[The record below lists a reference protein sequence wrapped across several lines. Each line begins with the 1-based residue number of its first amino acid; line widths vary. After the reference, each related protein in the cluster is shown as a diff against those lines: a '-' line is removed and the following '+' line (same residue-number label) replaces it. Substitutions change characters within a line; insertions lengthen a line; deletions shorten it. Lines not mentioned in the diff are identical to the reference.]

1 MVWNATDWI
10 LAAAAGAA
18 AGVAPIGLFL
28 TFAFWGSL
36 PQRFTRNGSLSLFLA
51 GYTWPAV
58 TRLLLEALLPML
70 AFMLASWFSP
80 ERNVAYFAAFAT
92 LLSFYAPFKDKA
104 PTSAM
109 PLLGATFVF
118 SPLAGFLACGAWFAL
133 FVALRRVGFSTF
145 LTGAMLPLIVLIAQP
160 DTLNAA
166 WGLLFGAVA
175 MARHRQALLTPLK
188 HQPRVESFWSQWI

>member
-70 AFMLASWFSP
+70 AFMLASWFIQRFQAHIKMLSGKEWKQYRAP
-80 ERNVAYFAAFAT
+80 T
-92 LLSFYAPFKDKA
+92 LLNGKSHIYLSIQLTLAAPMK
-104 PTSAM
+104 
-109 PLLGATFVF
+109 
-118 SPLAGFLACGAWFAL
+118 
-133 FVALRRVGFSTF
+133 
-145 LTGAMLPLIVLIAQP
+145 Q
-160 DTLNAA
+160 
-166 WGLLFGAVA
+166 LFG
-175 MARHRQALLTPLK
+175 
-188 HQPRVESFWSQWI
+188 